1 MDGSSPQIPA
11 RFTTLS
17 SAQLPPL
24 YWLCPGPCSSL
35 LHRGRDRESVEQL
48 PFIVHEWE
56 GLTWDTAVVEFGCQD
71 PQVES
76 CDEVIRHHLWQGW
89 MLVSW
94 SKRVLTRQVA
104 TQQSNST
111 CIPGYTCSGSLP
123 PSLLCLEQS
132 KGLWLGGQHHIV
144 DAIQSPEL

>member
-1 MDGSSPQIPA
+1 MDGSSPLIPA

-17 SAQLPPL
+17 SAQFPPL
-24 YWLCPGPCSSL
+24 YWLCPGPRTSL
-35 LHRGRDRESVEQL
+35 LLRGRDRESVEQL

-56 GLTWDTAVVEFGCQD
+56 GLTWDAAVVEFGCQD

-94 SKRVLTRQVA
+94 SK
-104 TQQSNST
+104 
-111 CIPGYTCSGSLP
+111 
-123 PSLLCLEQS
+123 
-132 KGLWLGGQHHIV
+132 
-144 DAIQSPEL
+144 